1 MDCSRVGNADDTF
14 LHKHDDLEG
23 KAMAGRIVSIE
34 IGNYTTRVIE
44 MDYKGKKTPKIH
56 HFFSIPTPDY
66 MVADGS
72 VIIDHEFIAA
82 MKRAFAA
89 NNIRT
94 NKAIFVLNSARIAS
108 REVTVPAVK
117 ETKIHELLVTNSA
130 EYFPVDLVQYQLVHH
145 IVERNTQ
152 ENTYKLSVL
161 AVPNE
166 MIQSY
171 LALAEALGLQ
181 VEALDYIG
189 NSVTQGMLKFLPD
202 EMKVSVKVDEQSA
215 LITIIRGEKV
225 ELQRN
230 ISYGIR
236 DAVEV
241 VADHPAFGAKKTF
254 AQALELMKEHNC
266 LGEEEVEE
274 NLRPLFGNVRRILDY
289 YTSRNLDVTLGEVWL
304 LGVGAECE
312 GLGEL
317 LAAELNVKI
326 SPLNS
331 LPREYEFAKNLV
343 STEFSVP
350 EYAACIAATIAPLNF
365 TLNNEEKKGA
375 FGKLLAKSELG
386 YAPLICGICLLIAVG
401 MIIYSLASTSVLK
414 MKNAEMEYQI
424 SQLHAAQQ
432 AYDTYTKTQAQHN
445 DLAQMYAL
453 TETPDDALLAF
464 LAEMEEK
471 MPSEISVYSM
481 TAGTDGVNMNITVTS
496 KAAAAKVLM
505 QLRSFETIDEVDTP
519 GVSEAGDGG
528 KATVSFSVYCT
539 YAGE

>member
-1 MDCSRVGNADDTF
+1 
-14 LHKHDDLEG
+14 
-23 KAMAGRIVSIE
+23 MAGKILSIE
-34 IGNYTTRVIE
+34 VGTYETRVLE
-44 MDYKGKKTPKIH
+44 MDYKTKRAPKIH
-56 HFFSIPTPDY
+56 HFFTLPTPDY

-94 NKAIFVLNSARIAS
+94 SKAIFILNSARIAS

-117 ETKIHELLVTNSA
+117 ENKIHELLVTNSA

-145 IVERNTQ
+145 IVERNTE

-171 LALAEALGLQ
+171 LALADALGLQ

-189 NSVTQGMLKFLPD
+189 NSVTQGMFKFLQD
-202 EMKVSVKVDEQSA
+202 EVKVSVKIDEQSA

-241 VADHPAFGAKKTF
+241 VADHPAFGTKKTF
-254 AQALELMKEHNC
+254 AQALELMKNHNC

-274 NLRPLFGNVRRILDY
+274 NLRPLLGNIRRIIDY
-289 YTSRNLDVTLGEVWL
+289 YTSRNQDVTFGEVWL
-304 LGVGAECE
+304 LGVGAQCM
-312 GLGEL
+312 GLDEL
-317 LAAELNVKI
+317 LATELSVQI
-326 SPLNS
+326 SPLRS
-331 LPREYEFAKNLV
+331 LPQGYELAKNL
-343 STEFSVP
+343 TADEFAVP
-350 EYAACIAATIAPLNF
+350 EYTACIAATIAPLNF
-365 TLNNEEKKGA
+365 NLNTEEKKGA
-375 FGKLLAKSELG
+375 LGSLLSKSELG
-386 YAPLICGICLLIAVG
+386 YAPVVCGICLFAAVCTVV
-401 MIIYSLASTSVLK
+401 YSLASTSFLK
-414 MKNAEMEYQI
+414 MQNADMEHQI
-424 SQLHAAQQ
+424 AELSAAQKV
-432 AYDTYTKTQAQHN
+432 YDTYTETQARYS
-445 DLAQMYAL
+445 DLSQMYAL

-471 MPSEISVYSM
+471 MPSEISVYSL
-481 TAGTDGVNMNITVTS
+481 TAGTDGVSMNITVSS
-496 KAAAAKVLM
+496 KAVASKVLM
-505 QLRSFETIDEVDTP
+505 QLRNFETLDEVDTP
-519 GVSEAGDGG
+519 GVTETKDGG
-528 KATVSFSVYCT
+528 RTTVSFSVYCT
-539 YAGE
+539 YASE

>member
-1 MDCSRVGNADDTF
+1 
-14 LHKHDDLEG
+14 
-23 KAMAGRIVSIE
+23 MAGRILSIE
-34 IGNYTTRVIE
+34 VGTYETRVLE
-44 MDYKGKKTPKIH
+44 MDYKAKKAPKIH
-56 HFFSIPTPDY
+56 HFFCIPTPDY

-94 NKAIFVLNSARIAS
+94 NKAIFVLNSVRIAS

-117 ETKIHELLVTNSA
+117 ENKIHELLVTNSA

-145 IVERNTQ
+145 IVERNTE

-171 LALAEALGLQ
+171 LALANALGLQ

-189 NSVTQGMLKFLPD
+189 NSVTQGMLKFLPN
-202 EMKVSVKVDEQSA
+202 EVKVSVKIDEQTS
-215 LITIIRGEKV
+215 LITIIRGDKV

-241 VADHPAFGAKKTF
+241 VMDHAAFGGKKTF
-254 AQALELMKEHNC
+254 EQALEMMKSHNC
-266 LGEEEVEE
+266 LSEEEVEE
-274 NLRPLFGNVRRILDY
+274 NLRPLIGNIRRIIDY
-289 YTSRNLDVTLGEVWL
+289 YISRNQDVILGEVWL

-312 GLGEL
+312 DLSEL
-317 LAAELNVKI
+317 LAAELNVNI
-326 SPLNS
+326 FPLRQ
-331 LPREYEFAKNLV
+331 LPHEYELAKNLT
-343 STEFSVP
+343 SSEFAVA
-350 EYAACIAATIAPLNF
+350 EYTACIAETIAPLNF
-365 TLNNEEKKGA
+365 NLNNEEKKGT

-386 YAPLICGICLLIAVG
+386 YAPLICGLCLLMAVC
-401 MIIYSLASTSVLK
+401 MIFYSLSSTVFLK
-414 MKNAEMEYQI
+414 MKNADMERRI
-424 SQLHAAQQ
+424 AELGAAQQ

-453 TETPDDALLAF
+453 TDTPNDALLAF

-471 MPSEISVYSM
+471 MPTEISVYSM
-481 TAGTDGVNMNITVTS
+481 TAGVDGISMNITVSS
-496 KAAAAKVLM
+496 KEAAAKVLI
-505 QLRSFETIDEVDTP
+505 QLRDFETIDEVDTP
-519 GVSEAGDGG
+519 GITETKSSGMT
-528 KATVSFSVYCT
+528 TVSFSVYCT

>member
-1 MDCSRVGNADDTF
+1 
-14 LHKHDDLEG
+14 
-23 KAMAGRIVSIE
+23 MAGRILSIE
-34 IGNYTTRVIE
+34 VGTYETRVLE
-44 MDYKGKKTPKIH
+44 MDYKTKKAPKIH
-56 HFFSIPTPDY
+56 HFFKVPTPDY

-82 MKRAFAA
+82 MKREFAA

-117 ETKIHELLVTNSA
+117 ENKIHELLVTNSA

-145 IVERNTQ
+145 IVERSAE

-171 LALAEALGLQ
+171 LALADALGLQ
-181 VEALDYIG
+181 VEALDYVG

-202 EMKVSVKVDEQSA
+202 EVKVSVKIDEQSA
-215 LITIIRGEKV
+215 LITIIRGDKV

-241 VADHPAFGAKKTF
+241 VADHPAFGGKKTF
-254 AQALELMKEHNC
+254 AQALEVMKNCNC

-274 NLRPLFGNVRRILDY
+274 NLSPLLGNIRRILDY
-289 YTSRNLDVTLGEVWL
+289 YISRNQDVTFSEVWL
-304 LGVGAECE
+304 IGAGAECK
-312 GLGEL
+312 GLDEL
-317 LAAELNVKI
+317 LASELNVKI
-326 SPLNS
+326 SPLCS
-331 LPREYEFAKNLV
+331 LPQEYELVRSLSASEFA
-343 STEFSVP
+343 VP
-350 EYAACIAATIAPLNF
+350 EYTACIAATIAPLNF
-365 TLNNEEKKGA
+365 NLSNEEKKGV
-375 FGKLLAKSELG
+375 FGKLLAKNELG
-386 YAPLICGICLLIAVG
+386 YAPVVCGICLFTAIC
-401 MIIYSLASTSVLK
+401 MIIYSLVSTGFLK
-414 MKNAEMEYQI
+414 MKNADMEHRI
-424 SQLHAAQQ
+424 AELSAAQQ
-432 AYDTYTKTQAQHN
+432 AYDTYTKTQAQYG
-445 DLAQMYAL
+445 DLTQMYAL
-453 TETPDDALLAF
+453 TETPNDALLAF

-481 TAGTDGVNMNITVTS
+481 TAGTEGVSMNITVSS
-496 KAAAAKVLM
+496 KAAASKVLM
-505 QLRSFETIDEVDTP
+505 QLRDFGTLDEVDTP
-519 GVSEAGDGG
+519 GVTETKDGG
-528 KATVSFSVYCT
+528 RTTVSFSVYCT